1 MVKQISKAS
10 KLETSVANL
19 FGKILKSNICT
30 IFDWKWTWPV
40 LKSEIRRKKLAI
52 ELRTFP

>member
-30 IFDWKWTWPV
+30 IFVWKWTWPV
-40 LKSEIRRKKLAI
+40 LKSEIRGKKLAI